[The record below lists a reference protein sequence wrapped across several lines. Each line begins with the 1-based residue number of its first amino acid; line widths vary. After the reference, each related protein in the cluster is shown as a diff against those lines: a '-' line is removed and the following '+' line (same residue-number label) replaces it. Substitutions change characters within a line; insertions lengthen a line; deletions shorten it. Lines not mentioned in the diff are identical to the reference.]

1 MLIHAWLLLVVLTS
15 FATGATIA
23 RRVGLVGALIG
34 IVGWLVA
41 GFGALELEVPVDGAN
56 GGTTLTFAEPS
67 IAYLTAMPAVVLLPI
82 AYLAAV
88 GRWQQDDSDPDRPD
102 SGLSPR
108 GLDELRRQRSR
119 RRREHNELE

>member
-1 MLIHAWLLLVVLTS
+1 MLIHAWLVLVVLAAV
-15 FATGATIA
+15 ATGATFA
-23 RRVGLVGALIG
+23 RRIGLIGALMG

-41 GFGALELEVPVDGAN
+41 GFGALELEVPVDG
-56 GGTTLTFAEPS
+56 GETITFAEPS

-88 GRWQQDDSDPDRPD
+88 GRWQQDGSDPGRPD

-108 GLDELRRQRSR
+108 VLDELRRRQDR
-119 RRREHNELE
+119 RRREPNELD